1 MVNYPE
7 RLDRTFAAL
16 VDPTRRAI
24 LARLER
30 ENSTSVKELARPF
43 AIKLPAVMKHL
54 DVLDAAGLITRS
66 KAGRT
71 VTVRLSPEPM
81 REAMD
86 WLRRY
91 ERFWSASLDR
101 LAAYVESKEAE
112 MQEGSMTSLTLVR
125 RIRARPSIVFD
136 ALTTPEGIACWWGP
150 DDGPVLLAE
159 TDPRVGGRYRVRF
172 RMLDGSEHESS
183 GEYLEV
189 VRPER
194 LAMSWRWAGGE
205 EDPGESLVEIR
216 LRAIAEGTELT
227 FTHSRLRDEETRRS
241 HEEGWNGALDK
252 LERHFLASA

>member
-30 ENSTSVKELARPF
+30 EESASVSALAKPF

-54 DVLDAAGLITRS
+54 DVLDDAGLIARS
-66 KAGRT
+66 KVGRT

-101 LAAYVESKEAE
+101 FAAYAESKEAE
-112 MQEGSMTSLTLVR
+112 MQEK
-125 RIRARPSIVFD
+125 
-136 ALTTPEGIACWWGP
+136 
-150 DDGPVLLAE
+150 
-159 TDPRVGGRYRVRF
+159 
-172 RMLDGSEHESS
+172 
-183 GEYLEV
+183 
-189 VRPER
+189 ER
-194 LAMSWRWAGGE
+194 
-205 EDPGESLVEIR
+205 
-216 LRAIAEGTELT
+216 
-227 FTHSRLRDEETRRS
+227 
-241 HEEGWNGALDK
+241 
-252 LERHFLASA
+252 